1 MAGLQ
6 SVSFDEAL
14 RSVLSIALS
23 SADLHALSM
32 SIIFSSRTAWLGVV
46 PISRSSISAF
56 SSSLRSLSSG
66 STSHWRSSL
75 SSGSELSLRSTLFL
89 CLALSSTSSSSSVV
103 ILFEG
108 VSVFGFVLLCSGVS
122 VLILSGSF
130 SCDLPAQLVLLSDD
144 PSGSMSFVLP
154 TLSSSSTLTGR
165 PSSTFCSPF
174 SSSLFALGT
183 LGTSGVQQHL
193 QQLQHD
199 RANSRQNRAKP
210 VIERSN

>member
-75 SSGSELSLRSTLFL
+75 SSGSELSLCSTLFL
-89 CLALSSTSSSSSVV
+89 CLALSSTSSSSSSSVV

-130 SCDLPAQLVLLSDD
+130 PCDLPAQLVLLSDD

-183 LGTSGVQQHL
+183 LGTSGTSGVQQHL

-199 RANSRQNRAKP
+199 RVN
-210 VIERSN
+210 